1 MKFHQETKPAAIK
14 RDDQQVTDLIDHIV
28 NKMTDPFDVALHP
41 TPLINI
47 TVTVSPERHFSLV
60 F

>member
-1 MKFHQETKPAAIK
+1 LEFHQETKSAAMK

-28 NKMTDPFDVALHP
+28 NKMTDPFDGALHP

-47 TVTVSPERHFSLV
+47 STGMHASREVQESY
-60 F
+60 